1 MTEEFDRYE
10 FKKKLEELREKSG
23 RGTELVT
30 VYIPPD
36 KQISDVTS
44 QLRDEHGQ
52 ASNIKSKSTRTNV
65 QSALDSILS
74 RLKYIKKPPETG
86 IAIFCGAIDVGGDKT
101 NLDTVMV
108 VPPEPIRSYR
118 YHCDSTFLLEPLEEI
133 LHDKKTYGLLVLD
146 KREATIGLLKGKTI
160 HALKHTS
167 STVPGKTRRGGQSA
181 QRFSRLREIAVH
193 EFYTRVGEHANEV
206 FLAVPR
212 EELLGILIGGPS
224 PTKEEFV
231 KGEFLHHELRQKI
244 VDIFDVSYTDE
255 SGLYELVDA
264 ASGVLEDLELM
275 KEKKVMDRFMKLL
288 VNDEKMVA
296 YGEDEVR
303 KALEIGA
310 CETLI
315 ISEELNKIR
324 ASFVCDNCGYTL
336 VKSYNLLP
344 GMDTNKIGSELK
356 CPACNSNL
364 KLTDMIDIV
373 VELSRIAEERGT
385 EVVIISSDF
394 EEGGQLRRA
403 FGGIA
408 AILRYKSGF

>member
-1 MTEEFDRYE
+1 MTEDFDRYE

-74 RLKYIKKPPETG
+74 RLRYIKRPPETG

-101 NLDTVMV
+101 DLDTIIII
-108 VPPEPIRSYR
+108 PPEPLRSYR
-118 YHCDSTFLLEPLEEI
+118 YHCDSSFLLEPLEDI
-133 LHDKKTYGLLVLD
+133 LADKKTYGLLVLD
-146 KREATIGLLKGKTI
+146 KREATIGLLNGKSI
-160 HALKHTS
+160 SAFKHAT

-193 EFYTRVGEHANEV
+193 EFYTRIGEHANEV

-212 EELLGILIGGPS
+212 KELIGILIGGPS

-231 KGEFLHHELRQKI
+231 KGEFLHHELMQK
-244 VDIFDVSYTDE
+244 VGDIFDVSYTDE

-264 ASGVLEDLELM
+264 AKGVLEGLDLM

-288 VNDEKMVA
+288 VNDEKLTA
-296 YGEDEVR
+296 YGEEEVR
-303 KALEIGA
+303 TTLDLGA
-310 CETLI
+310 CEILI
-315 ISEELNKIR
+315 LSEELNKVR
-324 ASFVCDNCGYTL
+324 ATFVCGNCGYEL
-336 VKSYNLLP
+336 KKSYKLLP
-344 GMDTNKIGSELK
+344 GMDTDELGK
-356 CPACNSNL
+356 DLVCPNCNTNL
-364 KLTDMIDIV
+364 KLTELIDVV
-373 VELSRIAEERGT
+373 VELSGIANERGT
-385 EVVIISSDF
+385 EVAIISTDF
-394 EEGGQLRRA
+394 EEGGQLLRA
-403 FGGIA
+403 FGGVA
-408 AILRYKSGF
+408 AILRYRSGF